1 MRNVSASAKHL
12 FFSFNLFVFEILLFY
27 LFTDD
32 DKYVVFISGL
42 SVGNSTSN
50 PLQLQLLVDHIT
62 GHLGDE
68 KVLHFCTLLCVNVHY
83 MLIIL
88 WKLQEQRIAAEIVHV
103 VIAGNSVEFPRGLFN
118 GQVNFYCVFPKSFLS
133 IEFSESSFFI
143 PCFFHFW
150 GLLIL
155 CFVESFIYL

>member
-12 FFSFNLFVFEILLFY
+12 VFTFNLFMFEILPFY

-68 KVLHFCTLLCVNVHY
+68 KVLHFCTFLCINVHY
-83 MLIIL
+83 TLIIL
-88 WKLQEQRIAAEIVHV
+88 RKLQEQRIAAEIVHV
-103 VIAGNSVEFPRGLFN
+103 VIAGNSLEFSRGLFD
-118 GQVNFYCVFPKSFLS
+118 GQVNYYCVFPNSF
-133 IEFSESSFFI
+133 
-143 PCFFHFW
+143 
-150 GLLIL
+150 
-155 CFVESFIYL
+155 